1 MKGPMHDLPD
11 KQHITILVTDS
22 GLGGL
27 SICAG
32 VVGNLIRQGAGRE
45 LSVIYFNAW
54 PLQDKGYND
63 LGGDRER
70 IRVFGNAVSAMNRYN
85 PDLILIACNTLS
97 VVFHQGALAGKVR
110 APVVDII
117 NFGVDMIADRLNGH
131 PDSTVLILGTKT
143 TVSSQ
148 THKRRLIKRGVPGNR
163 IVQQNC
169 HGLAGA
175 IERDPDSPEVKSL
188 VDQFMAEAAA
198 GLAPGTKHIYAA
210 LCCTH
215 YGYCQAF
222 IRKALARHTCAQVD
236 IINPNQAMSD
246 QVSLGANRGHSPSL
260 NLEVK
265 VVSRVRLSPQKID
278 SISARI
284 ERVSPHTAQ
293 ALRHYIRLP
302 DLFDV

>member
-1 MKGPMHDLPD
+1 MHVLPN
-11 KQHITILVTDS
+11 KPHITILVTDS

-27 SICAG
+27 SICADL
-32 VVGNLIRQGAGRE
+32 VNNLVSQGAAGE

-54 PLQDKGYND
+54 PLQNKGYNN
-63 LGGDRER
+63 LAGDRER

-97 VVFHQGALAGKVR
+97 VVFHQGKLAGKVL
-110 APVVDII
+110 APVMDII

-143 TVSSQ
+143 TVASQ
-148 THKRRLIKRGVPGNR
+148 AHKKGLAKRGVSGNR

-175 IERDPDSPEVKSL
+175 IERDPDSPEVKSM
-188 VDQFMAEAAA
+188 VDRFMAEAAA
-198 GLAPGTKHIYAA
+198 GLAPGTKYIFAA

-215 YGYCQAF
+215 YGYCQAL
-222 IRKALARHTCAQVD
+222 IRKTLARHTGAEVQ
-236 IINPNQAMSD
+236 IINPNQAMSG
-246 QVSLGANRGHSPSL
+246 QVSPGYNRGRPPSV

-265 VVSRVRLSPQKID
+265 VVSRVRLAPQKIG
-278 SISARI
+278 SIATRI
-284 ERVSPHTAQ
+284 ENISPHTAQ
-293 ALRHYIRLP
+293 ALRDYKRSP
-302 DLFDV
+302 DLFEV

>member
-1 MKGPMHDLPD
+1 MHHLPD
-11 KQHITILVTDS
+11 KRHITILVTDS

-32 VVGNLIRQGAGRE
+32 LVNHLIRQGAGRE

-97 VVFHQGALAGKVR
+97 VVFHQGGLAGKVT

-117 NFGVDMIADRLNGH
+117 NFGVDMIFDKLNRHRG
-131 PDSTVLILGTKT
+131 STVLILGTKT

-148 THKRRLIKRGVPGNR
+148 AHKKRLIERGVSGNR

-188 VDQFMAEAAA
+188 VDQFMAQAAA
-198 GLAPGTKHIYAA
+198 GLAPGTKHLFAA

-222 IRKALARHTCAQVD
+222 IRKALARHTGAEVD

-246 QVSLGANRGHSPSL
+246 QVSFGHNRGRSPSV

-278 SISARI
+278 SISTCI

-302 DLFDV
+302 DLFEVLQR

>member
-1 MKGPMHDLPD
+1 MHHLPD

-27 SICAG
+27 SICADL
-32 VVGNLIRQGAGRE
+32 VKNLISREAAGE

-63 LGGDRER
+63 LDGERER

-97 VVFHQGALAGKVR
+97 VVFHQGGLTAKVR

-117 NFGVDMIADRLNGH
+117 NFGVDMIAERLDGH
-131 PDSTVLILGTKT
+131 PDSTVLVLGTKT

-148 THKRRLIKRGVPGNR
+148 AHKKRLIERGVAGNR

-188 VDQFMAEAAA
+188 VDQFMAQAAA
-198 GLAPGTKHIYAA
+198 GLAPGTPHVYAA

-215 YGYCQAF
+215 YGYCQEF
-222 IRKALARHTCAQVD
+222 IRKALVRHSGAEVD
-236 IINPNQAMSD
+236 IINPNQAMSA
-246 QVSLGANRGHSPSL
+246 QVCFGHNRGRRPSV

-278 SISARI
+278 SIAARI
-284 ERVSPHTAQ
+284 ESVSPHTAR
-293 ALRHYIRLP
+293 ALRDYQRLP

>member
-1 MKGPMHDLPD
+1 MKGPVHDLPD
-11 KQHITILVTDS
+11 KPQITILVTDS

-27 SICAG
+27 SICADL
-32 VVGNLIRQGAGRE
+32 VNNLIQQKAARE

-54 PLQDKGYND
+54 PLQDKGYNY
-63 LGGDRER
+63 LGGDCER
-70 IRVFGNAVSAMNRYN
+70 IRVFGNAVSAMNRYK

-97 VVFHQGALAGKVR
+97 VVFHQGRLADKVR

-131 PDSTVLILGTKT
+131 PGSTVLILGTRT
-143 TVSSQ
+143 TVSSRA
-148 THKRRLIKRGVPGNR
+148 HKKRLTERGVSGNR

-175 IERDPDSPEVKSL
+175 IEHDPDSPEVKLL
-188 VDQFMAEAAA
+188 VDRFMAEAAA

-215 YGYCQAF
+215 YGYCQAL
-222 IRKALARHTCAQVD
+222 IGKALARHTGAEVD

-246 QVSLGANRGHSPSL
+246 QVSFGQNRGRYPSV
-260 NLEVK
+260 NLDVK
-265 VVSRVRLSPQKID
+265 VVSRVRLSPKKID
-278 SISARI
+278 SISTRI
-284 ERVSPHTAQ
+284 ESVSAHTAQ
-293 ALRHYIRLP
+293 ALRDYERLP
-302 DLFDV
+302 DLFEV